1 MTRLILFDVDGT
13 LVDSER
19 IILEAQIR
27 TLEHHGLT
35 HPGREAGL
43 AIVGLSL
50 PGAFRVLCGEGV
62 DIEALHATYSRI
74 FHALRCDPH
83 WDAPLYP
90 GAAELVDTLHRRD
103 DVLLGLATGKS
114 RRGVAHLLDRQGWQ
128 QRFATVQTADTNPSK
143 PDPAMVL
150 MACAEAGVAPEATT
164 LVGDTVFD
172 MAMAKAA
179 GARGIGVT
187 WGYHPA
193 ETLIPG
199 GAAALAHDFPSLLGL
214 LDAA

>member
-19 IILEAQIR
+19 IILETQIR
-27 TLEHHGLT
+27 TLEHHGLV

-62 DIEALHATYSRI
+62 DIDALHATYGRI
-74 FHALRCDPH
+74 FAELRRDPR

-90 GAAELVDTLHRRD
+90 GAAELVDTLHQRG

-128 QRFATVQTADTNPSK
+128 DRFITVQTADTNPSK

-150 MACAEAGVAPEATT
+150 TACAEAGIAPEATT
-164 LVGDTVFD
+164 LVGDTIFD

-199 GAAALAHDFPSLLGL
+199 GATALAHDFPSLLDL
-214 LDAA
+214 IDAA